1 MRVQTEGIRPHP
13 SFTLT
18 HPQGHGRPLDGDDC
32 AQGERR
38 QRMQGGDK
46 EKKVRRTGRNLG
58 IEAFDPVKHVQKE
71 KADTAS
77 MWLVLAFSLTIT
89 LLMRYVLMDST
100 DPENSKILYILP
112 LTCIFLIPTLH
123 RTVMPERFVEHYGGG
138 TWFKASFLHT
148 FTFLALSFLLVNP
161 PFGDIAAP
169 ELASKW
175 TVITDD
181 GEDITYPHAMATSG
195 STITWYTDGADALAG
210 DAWLLFGLM
219 DNVNSDGAV
228 VEVTREF
235 QANET
240 LREDNISF
248 WTTNAERIANG
259 TSTSNRSAPNLTP
272 HGDLDQPFS
281 IYLGAD
287 LEEGTH
293 EIRVKIT
300 EQGDP
305 WENVQEYT
313 WKLVISSD
321 PAP

>member
-1 MRVQTEGIRPHP
+1 
-13 SFTLT
+13 
-18 HPQGHGRPLDGDDC
+18 
-32 AQGERR
+32 
-38 QRMQGGDK
+38 
-46 EKKVRRTGRNLG
+46 
-58 IEAFDPVKHVQKE
+58 
-71 KADTAS
+71 
-77 MWLVLAFSLTIT
+77 
-89 LLMRYVLMDST
+89 MRYVLMDST

-138 TWFKASFLHT
+138 TWFKAAFLHT

-181 GEDITYPHAMATSG
+181 GEDISYPHAMATSG

-219 DNVNSDGAV
+219 DNVNSDGAI

-240 LREDNISF
+240 LREDNISY

-259 TSTSNRSAPNLTP
+259 TSTSNKSAPNLTP
-272 HGDLDQPFS
+272 HDDLDQPFS

-293 EIRVKIT
+293 EIRVTIT

-313 WKLVISSD
+313 WKLVITSD

>member
-1 MRVQTEGIRPHP
+1 
-13 SFTLT
+13 
-18 HPQGHGRPLDGDDC
+18 
-32 AQGERR
+32 
-38 QRMQGGDK
+38 
-46 EKKVRRTGRNLG
+46 
-58 IEAFDPVKHVQKE
+58 
-71 KADTAS
+71 
-77 MWLVLAFSLTIT
+77 
-89 LLMRYVLMDST
+89 MRYVLMDST
-100 DPENSKILYILP
+100 EPENSKILYILP

-138 TWFKASFLHT
+138 TWFKAAFLHT

-169 ELASKW
+169 ELASQW
-175 TVITDD
+175 TVVVDD
-181 GEDITYPHAMATSG
+181 GEDITYPHAMSTSG
-195 STITWYTDGADALAG
+195 STLTWHTDGSSVLTG
-210 DAWLLFGLM
+210 EAWLLFALM

-240 LREDNISF
+240 EREDNITY
-248 WTTNAERIANG
+248 WTSNAERIANG

-281 IYLGAD
+281 VFLGEN

-293 EIRVKIT
+293 LVVVKIT

-305 WENVQEYT
+305 WQNVQVYT
-313 WKLVISSD
+313 WNLVISSE
-321 PAP
+321 PAIQDNKSE

>member
-1 MRVQTEGIRPHP
+1 
-13 SFTLT
+13 
-18 HPQGHGRPLDGDDC
+18 
-32 AQGERR
+32 
-38 QRMQGGDK
+38 
-46 EKKVRRTGRNLG
+46 
-58 IEAFDPVKHVQKE
+58 
-71 KADTAS
+71 
-77 MWLVLAFSLTIT
+77 
-89 LLMRYVLMDST
+89 
-100 DPENSKILYILP
+100 
-112 LTCIFLIPTLH
+112 
-123 RTVMPERFVEHYGGG
+123 MPERFVEHYGGG
-138 TWFKASFLHT
+138 TWFKAAFLHT

-259 TSTSNRSAPNLTP
+259 TSSSNKSAPNLTP
-272 HGDLDQPFS
+272 HDDLDQPFS

-293 EIRVKIT
+293 EIRVTIT

-313 WKLVISSD
+313 WKLVITSD

>member
-1 MRVQTEGIRPHP
+1 MVDLSTAM
-13 SFTLT
+13 TA
-18 HPQGHGRPLDGDDC
+18 

-38 QRMQGGDK
+38 SRMQGDDR

-58 IEAFDPVKHVQKE
+58 IEPFDPVKHVQKE

-77 MWLVLAFSLTIT
+77 MWLVLGFSLTVT
-89 LLMRYVLMDST
+89 LLMRYVLMGST
-100 DPENSKILYILP
+100 DPDNSKILYILP

-138 TWFKASFLHT
+138 TWFKSAFLHT

-181 GEDITYPHAMATSG
+181 GEDITYPVDMATSG
-195 STITWYTDGADALAG
+195 STLTWFTDGSPVLAG

-228 VEVTREF
+228 VEVTREY
-235 QANET
+235 QANVTVLE
-240 LREDNISF
+240 ENVSY
-248 WTTNAERIANG
+248 WTNEFERIQNG
-259 TSTSNRSAPNLTP
+259 TVYDPANNSVPDLTP
-272 HGDLDQPFS
+272 HGELDQPFS
-281 IYLGAD
+281 IHLGSN
-287 LEEGTH
+287 LGEGTH
-293 EIRVKIT
+293 KITVIIT

-305 WENVQEYT
+305 WENVQSYT
-313 WKLVISSD
+313 WNLVVTSEV
-321 PAP
+321 AA